1 MMMRYVLMF
10 SVLLLNGGCA
20 QMEEIRQ
27 KGLAMQAG
35 PPRDDDAQ
43 CQSFGAQPGTPAY
56 INCRAQ
62 LASESNAEEASKR
75 NMVAGY
81 LLMRR

>member
-1 MMMRYVLMF
+1 MKKAALLA
-10 SVLLLNGGCA
+10 LLLGGCA

-27 KGLAMQAG
+27 QGLAMQSG

-43 CQSFGAQPGTPAY
+43 CQSFGAIPGTPAY
-56 INCRAQ
+56 INCRTQ
-62 LASESNAEEASKR
+62 LASQSNMEDANKR

-81 LLMRR
+81 LLSRH